1 MYRLPDVQVVSLAQV
16 KQTIMSLV
24 STAKVMVFSIA
35 AIAILIAMVGVINTI
50 LMSVFERFQEI
61 GILKSIGAMPWDI
74 FKLIWTETFVLC
86 FFGGLLG
93 TALAYVLSK
102 TTEVLIRN
110 LLPYAP
116 TGSLIQLSPGLVLS
130 TMATVLVVGLL
141 SGIYPS
147 WQAAR
152 IRPLEAIRSE

>member
-1 MYRLPDVQVVSLAQV
+1 MN
-16 KQTIMSLV
+16 LV

-35 AIAILIAMVGVINTI
+35 VIAILIAMVGVINTI

-74 FKLIWTETFVLC
+74 FKLIWTETLVLC
-86 FFGGLLG
+86 FFGGILG

-102 TTEVLIRN
+102 STEVLIRN
-110 LLPYAP
+110 LLPYSP
-116 TGSLIQLSPGLVLS
+116 TGSLIQLSPELILLTIVAVL
-130 TMATVLVVGLL
+130 LVGLL

-147 WQAAR
+147 WRASR